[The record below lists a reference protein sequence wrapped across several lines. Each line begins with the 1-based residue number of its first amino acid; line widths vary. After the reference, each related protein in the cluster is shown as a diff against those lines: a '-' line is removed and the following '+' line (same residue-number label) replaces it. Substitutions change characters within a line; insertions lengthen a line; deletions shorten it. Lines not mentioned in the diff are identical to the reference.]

1 MLLRSLRFCL
11 DGLSGRGLRLVLLGI
26 GGFSRELAGFGSLQ
40 KGKVRHDDRTAR
52 RNQITAFHGRAG
64 CYKVGNGLVFVFRLR
79 CGGRFL
85 ECGETFLA
93 VGIRCGA
100 RRLLLAG

>member
-1 MLLRSLRFCL
+1 MGFLLGRLIYCGLLLRSLRFCL

-52 RNQITAFHGRAG
+52 RNQITATHAG
-64 CYKVGNGLVFVFRLR
+64 AGLNHFAHPVF
-79 CGGRFL
+79 
-85 ECGETFLA
+85 
-93 VGIRCGA
+93 GA
-100 RRLLLAG
+100 AHLILAGRLGPG